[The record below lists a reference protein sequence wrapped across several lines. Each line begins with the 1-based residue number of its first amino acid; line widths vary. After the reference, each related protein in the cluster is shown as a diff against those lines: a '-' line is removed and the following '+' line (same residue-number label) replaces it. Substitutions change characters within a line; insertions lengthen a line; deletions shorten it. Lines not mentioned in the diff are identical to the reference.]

1 MKKIFFY
8 IFSISVLLQGC
19 SMDDN
24 MLDPLQ
30 DDEANFPARS
40 QELGKAVAKEL
51 REIVTRLNEMGVDYS
66 DADSSPE
73 FKEQFFEDIDKV
85 VPSNFH
91 RRGSSIEQLSP
102 DEFIEGINSLTEV
115 QIKFVERIIEECGKS
130 MSYEDLSRRLIAIN
144 KDISTSVP
152 KIEQER
158 LFNVTAILYYGTK
171 EIQNIEKQGQMIPTP
186 YNVTPIRL
194 RSGNES
200 GDGGGFWGQCR
211 EITTY
216 VWSLTA
222 GAIYYTGEI
231 VKSVTWKPAI
241 GLFAVVLCFQGDTNE
256 NRTYCLRQYEGCIN
270 AGGPW
275 TYPNSGGYGKT
286 MCNACYE
293 YCLSQKVWDC
303 PRPV

>member
-1 MKKIFFY
+1 
-8 IFSISVLLQGC
+8 
-19 SMDDN
+19 MDDN

-30 DDEANFPARS
+30 DDKANFPAQS

-51 REIVTRLNEMGVDYS
+51 REIVTSLNEMGVDYS

-73 FKEQFFEDIDKV
+73 LKQRFYGDIDKV
-85 VPSNFH
+85 VSSNFPGS
-91 RRGSSIEQLSP
+91 GSSITQMQMSP
-102 DEFIEGINSLTEV
+102 DEFVEGINSLTEV
-115 QIKFVERIIEECGKS
+115 QIEFVERIIEECGKS
-130 MSYEDLSRRLIAIN
+130 TSYEDLSRRLIAIN

-158 LFNVTAILYYGTK
+158 LFNVTAILYYGTN
-171 EIQNIEKQGQMIPTP
+171 EIRDLEIQGQMIPTP
-186 YNVTPIRL
+186 YNVAPIRL
-194 RSGNES
+194 KSGNES

-211 EITTY
+211 EITAY
-216 VWSLTA
+216 VWSLTV
-222 GAIYYTGEI
+222 GAVYHTGEI
-231 VKSVTWKPAI
+231 VKSVTWNPAMS
-241 GLFAVVLCFQGDTNE
+241 LFAVVLCFQGDTNE
-256 NRTYCLRQYEGCIN
+256 DRTYCLRQYESCIN

-286 MCNACYE
+286 MCRACHE